1 MQCCGD
7 KVEVKHQPLPTS
19 PEGRSKKKEVKAM
32 EKNNRISHIKVSPT
46 GGDLEGAGS
55 GKQEYNITVYT
66 ENQIGLLSR
75 IAIIFTRRKINIDSL
90 NTSPS
95 EIDSIHRFNI
105 VITESEDVV
114 RKLCRQ
120 IEKQVEVLKAYYHT
134 NEDVIWQE
142 MALYKVSTD
151 IIAEKVSVER
161 LLRENGARAVVIR
174 KDYTVFET
182 TGHRE
187 ETDNLI
193 NILQPY
199 GLIEFV
205 RSARVAI
212 IKDSEGFN
220 SKLREFERL
229 EPGED
234 VVENEYLNQGQKVFT
249 M

>member
-1 MQCCGD
+1 MSNQ
-7 KVEVKHQPLPTS
+7 EI
-19 PEGRSKKKEVKAM
+19 E
-32 EKNNRISHIKVSPT
+32 
-46 GGDLEGAGS
+46 
-55 GKQEYNITVYT
+55 KQEYNITIYT
-66 ENQIGLLSR
+66 ENQVALLNR
-75 IAIIFTRRKINIDSL
+75 IAIIFTRRKINIESL

-105 VITESEDVV
+105 VIDESEEVV

-120 IEKQVEVLKAYYHT
+120 IEKQVEVLKVYYHT
-134 NEDVIWQE
+134 NEDIIWQE

-187 ETDNLI
+187 ETDNLV

-220 SKLREFERL
+220 AKLREFERL
-229 EPGED
+229 EPGEETM
-234 VVENEYLNQGQKVFT
+234 ENEYLNKGSKVFT